1 MSGLQCLSL
10 FGSWVLPLIRLAKIF
25 FVLVRMSLTP
35 SSVFLQAMHSCTA
48 TVCLLLGLLTTPVW
62 ANDYAEVNRL
72 VRAGQWNEALSRAD
86 VYLMSR
92 PQDPQ
97 MRFIRGVI
105 FTETN
110 RPNEAIV
117 VFQKLTEE
125 FPELPEPYNNLA
137 VLYASQNQYDKARQA
152 LEMAIRTNP
161 SYATAH
167 ENLGDVYAKLASQSY
182 SKALQIDN
190 TNTLVPP
197 KLALIRNLLANEP
210 KGNKA
215 TTPAVAS
222 SKPTSSAPTSTPLSA
237 PASDAT
243 SKSSSRDKSIDKTT
257 SPASMTATVS
267 GSVTPPPAVETSS
280 EVNAY
285 TSAKEKVTQAVQTWA
300 KSWASKQMNAYFDAY
315 DNGFRPADGRSRQA
329 WEQDRRER
337 ITSKKTITVDISN
350 LDIRINGD
358 KATAVFRQ
366 HYKADSLSANSR
378 KTLELVQRG
387 GRWLIVQE
395 STN

>member
-1 MSGLQCLSL
+1 M
-10 FGSWVLPLIRLAKIF
+10 FVTAWPMGSWPLFILQKLF
-25 FVLVRMSLTP
+25 LFLVRMSPTP
-35 SSVFLQAMHSCTA
+35 SPSVFLKAIHAPTA
-48 TVCLLLGLLTTPVW
+48 AVCLLWSVLTAPVW

-72 VRAGQWNEALSRAD
+72 VRAGQWNEAMSRAD

-137 VLYASQNQYDKARQA
+137 VLYASQNQFDKARQA

-182 SKALQIDN
+182 SKALQIDG

-197 KLALIRNLLANEP
+197 KLALIRNLLANDP

-215 TTPAVAS
+215 TTSAVAS
-222 SKPTSSAPTSTPLSA
+222 SKPIAAAPMPSST
-237 PASDAT
+237 PASDVNGKT
-243 SKSSSRDKSIDKTT
+243 IDKP
-257 SPASMTATVS
+257 SPAPMAATVS
-267 GSVTPPPAVETSS
+267 GSSS
-280 EVNAY
+280 PQVAEANSEAN
-285 TSAKEKVTQAVQTWA
+285 TKANAKEQVTQAVQMWA

-350 LDIRINGD
+350 LDIKINGN

>member
-1 MSGLQCLSL
+1 
-10 FGSWVLPLIRLAKIF
+10 
-25 FVLVRMSLTP
+25 
-35 SSVFLQAMHSCTA
+35 MHSRTA
-48 TVCLLLGLLTTPVW
+48 TVCLLLSMLTTPLW

-72 VRAGQWNEALSRAD
+72 VRAGQWSEAMSRAD

-182 SKALQIDN
+182 SKALQIDG

-197 KLALIRNLLANEP
+197 KLALIRNLLANDP

-215 TTPAVAS
+215 TTSAVAS
-222 SKPTSSAPTSTPLSA
+222 SKPIAAAPMPSST
-237 PASDAT
+237 PASDA
-243 SKSSSRDKSIDKTT
+243 SGKASLKDKTIDKP
-257 SPASMTATVS
+257 SPAPMTATAS
-267 GSVTPPPAVETSS
+267 GSPSPPVAEANS
-280 EVNAY
+280 EANAN
-285 TSAKEKVTQAVQTWA
+285 AKEQVTHAVQMWA
-300 KSWASKQMNAYFDAY
+300 KSWANKQMNAYFDAY

-337 ITSKKTITVDISN
+337 ITSKKTIAVDISN
-350 LDIRINGD
+350 LDIKINGN

-378 KTLELVQRG
+378 KTLEFVQRG